1 MGRGRKRWVRVES
14 GEQGKKVVGRDRK
27 WRGGRG
33 SDMQISK
40 AVGGYRKRW
49 IGIRSGGQG

>member
-1 MGRGRKRWVRVES
+1 MGEDRKRWAGIVS
-14 GEQGKKVVGRDRK
+14 GGQEKKAVGRDRK

-33 SDMQISK
+33 SDKQISK